1 MTVQGLAYLHH
12 DCSPQILHRDVKSSN
27 ILLDLDYEAHVADF
41 GIAKTLSTA
50 YSNYMSN
57 VAGSRGYIAP
67 GKQINFQMYLL
78 RGGGGK
84 KKKEKKTPCISL
96 LFPIDQC

>member
-1 MTVQGLAYLHH
+1 
-12 DCSPQILHRDVKSSN
+12 VKSSN

-67 GKQINFQMYLL
+67 GKQIHFQMYLL
-78 RGGGGK
+78 RGGGGRKEK
-84 KKKEKKTPCISL
+84 KKKTPCISL